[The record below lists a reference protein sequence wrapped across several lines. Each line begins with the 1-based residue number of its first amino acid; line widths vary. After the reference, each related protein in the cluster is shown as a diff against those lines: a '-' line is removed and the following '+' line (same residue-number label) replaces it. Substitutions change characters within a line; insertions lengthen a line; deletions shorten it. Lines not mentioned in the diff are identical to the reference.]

1 VVGLLP
7 EVEAWKLA
15 IVFEEVGAY
24 RYRSNKDMESQNRMA
39 NTRGPGWE
47 ESFEFGSA
55 DENDYG
61 DRPDITRGEPIEE

>member
-1 VVGLLP
+1 MP

-39 NTRGPGWE
+39 NTRGPG
-47 ESFEFGSA
+47 
-55 DENDYG
+55 
-61 DRPDITRGEPIEE
+61 